1 MIGFEHSV
9 YEGLRHFADS
19 IGLAFMALVFL
30 GLGAW
35 AFRPGSAEQN
45 RAAANMI
52 FTDDETVGEDPKK
65 GNDDGE

>member
-1 MIGFEHSV
+1 MTGFEHSI

-30 GLGAW
+30 GLAAW
-35 AFRPGSAEQN
+35 VFRPGSTEKN

-52 FTDDETVGEDPKK
+52 FNDDEPGEEDPKK
-65 GNDDGE
+65 ENDDGR